1 MAKKRMRT
9 KKHPMVFVRHSM
21 VRIFRNLLFAAL
33 ICVLLWWMAPY
44 TPGYFRPPN
53 DIFLIMA
60 IVLLLVG
67 MILSVLFRGRGFA
80 QAKMKHLLIKV
91 PLMRTRVRYE
101 DIENVRMT
109 LLKEIYEKEKMSW
122 AQRRFLEPYLPKT
135 VVVVNLKRFRTSE
148 FLLRMILPSYLFLPG
163 SKGRGFVIFT
173 PQYLELSTDID
184 SYLSISKSVEMGAMP
199 VARRPKPESVSA
211 DGFFD
216 LDG

>member
-1 MAKKRMRT
+1 
-9 KKHPMVFVRHSM
+9 
-21 VRIFRNLLFAAL
+21 
-33 ICVLLWWMAPY
+33 
-44 TPGYFRPPN
+44 
-53 DIFLIMA
+53 
-60 IVLLLVG
+60 
-67 MILSVLFRGRGFA
+67 
-80 QAKMKHLLIKV
+80 
-91 PLMRTRVRYE
+91 
-101 DIENVRMT
+101 MT

-135 VVVVNLKRFRTSE
+135 VVVVNLKQFRTSE

-184 SYLSISKSVEMGAMP
+184 SNLSISKTVEMGAMP
-199 VARRPKPESVSA
+199 VRRPKPEAVST